1 MPAEASSC
9 PSDAKREATNANARY
24 GVDDPFDRERPP
36 PTERHTKETSSND
49 DSKAA
54 LASGDTIT
62 QRDALPRE
70 RQSLRRR
77 FKRRDFCA
85 IDDDDFDEIPIH
97 THRRR
102 VCSAL
107 SSAREWPSRRL
118 WSCLASCSPRER
130 RRLFQALCRHHCR
143 QRRRPKMPCL
153 SLSLM
158 KMDSMDEKKVKKKK
172 KKKKTVEIKATF

>member
-1 MPAEASSC
+1 MPAEASSSSC

-36 PTERHTKETSSND
+36 PTERRTKETSSND
-49 DSKAA
+49 DSSKAA
-54 LASGDTIT
+54 LALGRPS
-62 QRDALPRE
+62 RDGT
-70 RQSLRRR
+70 
-77 FKRRDFCA
+77 KKFC
-85 IDDDDFDEIPIH
+85 DDDSKEEEETFARSMMMSDDFDEIPIH

-118 WSCLASCSPRER
+118 WSCLASSSP
-130 RRLFQALCRHHCR
+130 RLFQALCRHRCR
-143 QRRRPKMPCL
+143 QRRRPKMPCVSLSL

-158 KMDSMDEKKVKKKK
+158 KMDSMETKKK
-172 KKKKTVEIKATF
+172 